1 MGESTIDI
9 AQLMSSLNQWETWRI
24 IIIVAVFGMLGGLSN
39 KLSAPSKDQT
49 HLLGYIIVGAVAALA
64 VLFIHV
70 PTSGVRLI
78 ALALAAGY
86 GGRAI
91 LNAVQNRVRL
101 TIAREEVAKA
111 KRDGREAIQ
120 IGEEAVKY
128 AEDMQQYCKGLE
140 KVLPPAAK
148 RKGKS
153 FVESLPPRVGA
164 VATKSPE
171 TRADELKELTH
182 RLRYLQKSFKE

>member
-1 MGESTIDI
+1 MGESNIDI
-9 AQLMSSLNQWETWRI
+9 AQLISSLNQWETWRI
-24 IIIVAVFGMLGGLSN
+24 VIIVAVFGMLGGLSN
-39 KLSAPSKDQT
+39 KLSATSKDQT

-101 TIAREEVAKA
+101 TIAREEVARA
-111 KRDGREAIQ
+111 KRDGREVIQ
-120 IGEEAVKY
+120 VGEEAVKY
-128 AEDMQQYCKGLE
+128 ARDVLE
-140 KVLPPAAK
+140 YSRRMEKELRPAIK
-148 RKGKS
+148 RKRKA
-153 FVESLPPRVGA
+153 FMESLPPRVGA
-164 VATKSPE
+164 VAAKSPE
-171 TRADELKELTH
+171 TQADELKELTH
-182 RLRYLQKSFKE
+182 RLRYLEKSFKE